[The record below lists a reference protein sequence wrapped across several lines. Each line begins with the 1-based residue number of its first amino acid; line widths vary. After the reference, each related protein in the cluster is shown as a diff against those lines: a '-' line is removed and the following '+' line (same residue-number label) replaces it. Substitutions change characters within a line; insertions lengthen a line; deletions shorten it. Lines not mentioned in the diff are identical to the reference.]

1 MEGRLPSAGGLS
13 ALVALRRALEP
24 HVARSE
30 HASAEWRLMEDVIS
44 RTRLVALVCLALVV
58 AACATSSPRLPAV
71 SPGSSQDATAP
82 AHAQATD
89 GPLRLAFDL
98 PRATW
103 QAGEPI
109 TGRARLEVEAGGADL
124 GGSGSGLV
132 GFEFREVG
140 GHRRMGPAWTS
151 DCRQY
156 RLDPNAPLTSGIT
169 KSGGFAGEDPD
180 AAFYRSFFADPMVRL
195 PAGTWEIAAAAEFS
209 EGLCD
214 GAAHSLRAP
223 ILVTITP

>member
-1 MEGRLPSAGGLS
+1 MPRE
-13 ALVALRRALEP
+13 VRARP
-24 HVARSE
+24 ATRHGE
-30 HASAEWRLMEDVIS
+30 HASAEWRLMADVIS
-44 RTRLVALVCLALVV
+44 RIRLVVLVGLALVV
-58 AACATSSPRLPAV
+58 AACATSSATLPAV
-71 SPGSSQDATAP
+71 SPGSSPGAAATA
-82 AHAQATD
+82 HAEATD
-89 GPLRLAFDL
+89 GSFRLAFDL

-140 GHRRMGPAWTS
+140 GHRQMGPAWTS

-156 RLDPNAPLTSGIT
+156 RLGPGAPLISGIT
-169 KSGGFAGEDPD
+169 KSGGFPGEDPD
-180 AAFYRSFFADPMVRL
+180 AAFYRSFFADPMLRL
-195 PAGTWEIAAAAEFS
+195 PPGTWEITAVAEFS

-214 GAAHSLRAP
+214 GAPHSLRAP